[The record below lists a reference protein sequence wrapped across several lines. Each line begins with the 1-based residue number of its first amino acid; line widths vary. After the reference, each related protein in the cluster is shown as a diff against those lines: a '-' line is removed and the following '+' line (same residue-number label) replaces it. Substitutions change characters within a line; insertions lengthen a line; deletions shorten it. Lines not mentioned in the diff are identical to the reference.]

1 MDETE
6 KYKQR
11 LEAIAE
17 KRRLQEEQDKARR
30 DVEDEKLRVQQLKRK
45 SLRDKWL
52 MEGAPLSPT
61 YLNDPHSPPL
71 STQAQD
77 MEKDID
83 KSKSENQRWAEEQ
96 EKLEDHQKET
106 VQVAEAGAE
115 IIQDILQNGQSNA
128 QSSAS
133 DDEVKVN
140 QSPPEMET
148 AVVLT
153 NGGGD
158 LEASSNHMAPEQGE
172 TNTHGP
178 VRATECGDSMNLEP
192 DMDVTEA
199 ESGQFPS
206 VNNDEEEEEGTVV
219 MRAECVIITDEGDD
233 VPEELP
239 PQDQQV
245 SVTLDPAPL
254 SNPEAGKETGEAVE
268 EVMKTLT
275 DPERSEATEG
285 TTEAQP
291 AAEDEGMDGG
301 VKSSSSADGETNV
314 EGQDEKT
321 EDPASVREQPPAT
334 VALVPV
340 YAEMPS
346 SALSPDIKA
355 EGETTT
361 APEEAEA
368 ALKASLPGQFQEVS
382 LTDPQDNLKTE
393 AGPGEQEPLLLKAE
407 ANAKAESARASSPGS
422 AEAPIPSRGRQGGDS
437 EPPKHKS
444 CQCCSVM

>member
-30 DVEDEKLRVQQLKRK
+30 DEEDEKLRLQQLKRK

-52 MEGAPLSPT
+52 SEGAPLSPT
-61 YLNDPHSPPL
+61 YLNDLSPHSPPL

-77 MEKDID
+77 MKKDID
-83 KSKSENQRWAEEQ
+83 KLKSENQRWAEEQ

-106 VQVAEAGAE
+106 IKVTEAGAE
-115 IIQDILQNGQSNA
+115 MIQDIVQNGQSNA
-128 QSSAS
+128 RSPEAF
-133 DDEVKVN
+133 DDEGMVN

-158 LEASSNHMAPEQGE
+158 LEASSNRITPEQSE
-172 TNTHGP
+172 SNANGP
-178 VRATECGDSMNLEP
+178 VGAAEAGDNRNLEP
-192 DMDVTEA
+192 DMDVIETE
-199 ESGQFPS
+199 S
-206 VNNDEEEEEGTVV
+206 VQVPNVTDDDEEEEEGTVV

-233 VPEELP
+233 MP
-239 PQDQQV
+239 
-245 SVTLDPAPL
+245 LDAAPL
-254 SNPEAGKETGEAVE
+254 SDPAE
-268 EVMKTLT
+268 EVMETVT
-275 DPERSEATEG
+275 VTEPERSEATEL

-291 AAEDEGMDGG
+291 AAEGEGMDGG
-301 VKSSSSADGETNV
+301 IKSSTSADGETKV
-314 EGQDEKT
+314 ESQEEKT
-321 EDPASVREQPPAT
+321 EDPAST

-355 EGETTT
+355 EGET

-368 ALKASLPGQFQEVS
+368 ALKVEDPASLPGQFQEVS
-382 LTDPQDNLKTE
+382 LTE
-393 AGPGEQEPLLLKAE
+393 AGPGEQAPLLLKAE
-407 ANAKAESARASSPGS
+407 APNTKAESARASSPGS
-422 AEAPIPSRGRQGGDS
+422 AEAQGPSRASQGGDS
-437 EPPKHKS
+437 EQPKHKT